1 MLDSS
6 EDLHSNKQKE
16 HSLVAEI
23 HFDLR
28 KKQHHS
34 KQPQLQ
40 QQDRAN
46 KDLPGQHPHPRMIE
60 ELGASQKDQTHQWPQ
75 GHCYHFPGEVSSEFI
90 SC

>member
-6 EDLHSNKQKE
+6 RDLLSNKQKE

-34 KQPQLQ
+34 KQLPLRQ
-40 QQDRAN
+40 QGRAN
-46 KDLPGQHPHPRMIE
+46 KDLPGQYQHLRTIE
-60 ELGASQKDQTHQWPQ
+60 ELGPLQKDQTPQWSQ
-75 GHCYHFPGEVSSEFI
+75 GHCYHYPGEVPNELI
-90 SC
+90 